1 MNVNRCNTKELH
13 LTHWDKWWSVGVSK
27 RKGLNQMTK
36 PNLSAALRTIE
47 DGKAFIEA
55 LHGADMMF
63 HFEDSPETIIKGRS
77 DEPLFTRTEAK
88 QVRDRVAELYAMD
101 WATVGHECPIGYAL
115 EVMERAGTI

>member
-1 MNVNRCNTKELH
+1 M
-13 LTHWDKWWSVGVSK
+13 VGGSK

-36 PNLSAALRTIE
+36 PDFSAALRTVT

-55 LHGADMMF
+55 LHASDMLF
-63 HFEDSPETIIKGRS
+63 HFEDNPENIIKGRNG
-77 DEPLFTRTEAK
+77 EPLFTRIESK
-88 QVRDRVAELYAMD
+88 QVRQRVAELYAMD